1 MPRFTAGKPER
12 SAGIVA
18 LFGASLLALGSI
30 SGATASELTESTCQR
45 VRAAAFDSGPAL
57 TPRPLTIVAVGSSS
71 TVGTA
76 SNDKTKVYPAALQ
89 AALSRF
95 WPKADVKVFNKGKGG
110 ETMSAT
116 IARFET
122 DVLPLKPSLVV
133 WQLGVNDVL
142 RFDGVEQSRAQQ
154 PAARQVNLLL
164 AERLALLP
172 GEERAGVVLLGAI
185 EAGDRRHAEAG
196 RRRMTLCSLAS
207 FLEINLT
214 KDWRVLPGGLSFT
227 DSPTAFLHSTP
238 SSTHSLPHEIHLLPS
253 TLPAPRARVFHQRR
267 LRPLRSDP
275 DSHPRGS
282 GGHRELFCAG

>member
-57 TPRPLTIVAVGSSS
+57 TPQPLTIVAVGSSS
-71 TVGTA
+71 TEGTA

-142 RFDGVEQSRAQQ
+142 RFDGVEGRRDEIQAGLKILNANAIPVVLLDLQYAPRVIKDSDALPMQALIDEAVHMGPRGRVFHFRRF
-154 PAARQVNLLL
+154 AAMKDLAERNQVPMSEMTERDELHMTDAMHGCIGQLL
-164 AERLALLP
+164 AEMI
-172 GEERAGVVLLGAI
+172 V
-185 EAGDRRHAEAG
+185 
-196 RRRMTLCSLAS
+196 AS
-207 FLEINLT
+207 
-214 KDWRVLPGGLSFT
+214 
-227 DSPTAFLHSTP
+227 
-238 SSTHSLPHEIHLLPS
+238 
-253 TLPAPRARVFHQRR
+253 PRISVSAK
-267 LRPLRSDP
+267 P
-275 DSHPRGS
+275 
-282 GGHRELFCAG
+282 